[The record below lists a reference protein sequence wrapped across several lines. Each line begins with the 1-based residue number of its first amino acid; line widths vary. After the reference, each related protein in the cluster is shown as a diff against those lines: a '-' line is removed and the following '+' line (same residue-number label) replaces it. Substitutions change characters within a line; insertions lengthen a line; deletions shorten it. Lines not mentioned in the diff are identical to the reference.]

1 MKIEEK
7 EKWIVCRCKGADIL
21 NDTYLGVLAVLCS
34 FDSKDEALSCAR
46 DICYKN
52 NDCYVIPAILVTEKS

>member
-7 EKWIVCRCKGADIL
+7 EKWIVCQCKGADIS
-21 NDTYLGVLAVLCS
+21 NDIYLDVLDVICS
-34 FDSKDEALSCAR
+34 FDSKDEALSWAR
-46 DICYKN
+46 DLCYKN

>member
-7 EKWIVCRCKGADIL
+7 EKWIVCQCKGADIS
-21 NDTYLGVLAVLCS
+21 NDTYLDVLDVMCS
-34 FDSKDEALSCAR
+34 FDSKDEALSFAR
-46 DICYKN
+46 DTCYKN